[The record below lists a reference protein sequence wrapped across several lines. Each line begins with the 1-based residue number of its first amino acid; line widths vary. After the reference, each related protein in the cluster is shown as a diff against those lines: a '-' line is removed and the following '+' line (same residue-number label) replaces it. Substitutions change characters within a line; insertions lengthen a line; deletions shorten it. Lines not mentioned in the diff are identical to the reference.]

1 MLAVVANIRFTGM
14 VLDTRKIY
22 TDVVIAEK
30 RKAIIANSEIDVIRL
45 FTRNNESFSFSL
57 THPWRF
63 IRGSIP
69 RMGAKEMRG
78 ALIDLQNVNYLI
90 LTVMSKVT
98 SGNGVKVAEQIIKT
112 NSIWGITDARRAA
125 TATICKEAG
134 MKKEELAQLVWKLK
148 TVENEKEAKKRDK
161 LLIKGDMKALGCK
174 TQKEYKALK
183 ERENELK
190 KHIVSFFP
198 YRQAE
203 GKWCEPTNVIR
214 VTITQEALS
223 ASGGSR
229 KSYSTN
235 GKWGGVESVYYFQIP
250 KTHTAMVVGGMVTA
264 FAIDD
269 EHKYIK
275 QCTWW
280 EQSKGFEL
288 KKYTGWLVGG
298 YHSTAK
304 TRETAVRGMKQ
315 SQSYYFAKDEQVLNP
330 EYAHRKWGFCMSG
343 IRNFMATNGIENDN
357 ITMKELR
364 AVVIQNRELNCKA
377 YRSHLAK
384 MGIILNCQ

>member
-1 MLAVVANIRFTGM
+1 
-14 VLDTRKIY
+14 
-22 TDVVIAEK
+22 
-30 RKAIIANSEIDVIRL
+30 
-45 FTRNNESFSFSL
+45 
-57 THPWRF
+57 
-63 IRGSIP
+63 
-69 RMGAKEMRG
+69 
-78 ALIDLQNVNYLI
+78 
-90 LTVMSKVT
+90 MSKVT
-98 SGNGVKVAEQIIKT
+98 SGNGVKVAEQILKRI
-112 NSIWGITDARRAA
+112 NIWSITDARKSA
-125 TATICKEAG
+125 TATLCKEAE

-148 TVENEKEAKKRDK
+148 SAENEKAAKEREK
-161 LLIKGDMKALGCK
+161 LLIKGFMKALGCK

-190 KHIVSFFP
+190 HHVVSNFP

-203 GKWCEPTNVIR
+203 GKWCEPNNVIR
-214 VTITQEALS
+214 VTISKEALS
-223 ASGGSR
+223 ASGSSR
-229 KSYSTN
+229 KSYSNN

-250 KTHTAMVVGGMVTA
+250 TTHTAMVIGGMVTA
-264 FAIDD
+264 LAIED

-275 QCTWW
+275 PCTWW

-288 KKYTGWLVGG
+288 KKHTGWLVGG

-304 TRETAVRGMKQ
+304 TKEAAIRGMKQ

-343 IRNFMATNGIENDN
+343 IHNFMAANGIESEN

-364 AVVIQNRELNCKA
+364 AVVVQNRELNCKA

-384 MGIILNCQ
+384 MGITLNCQ